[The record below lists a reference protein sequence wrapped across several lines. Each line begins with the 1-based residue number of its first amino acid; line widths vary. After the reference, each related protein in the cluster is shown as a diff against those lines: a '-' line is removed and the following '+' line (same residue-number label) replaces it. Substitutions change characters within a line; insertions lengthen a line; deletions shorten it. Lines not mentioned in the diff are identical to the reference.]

1 MNITSLPHNCYTRS
15 ISTLHYSNI
24 MSYCSGSTYLIPS
37 DIQLYTCRS
46 FSFHSLKGL
55 LHIPSP
61 ITYGTV
67 RNCCSYL
74 ATSNFIQDRD
84 QLTKTQ
90 CSVPSAPEKLTEG
103 HSRTWRLPAPTRIAV
118 HILIKPVMVYES
130 AKLVMQKIRV
140 VLSSGNVRNMALE
153 SPKLLYH
160 LLQFMNNQIDPLL
173 LENLA
178 PFA

>member
-1 MNITSLPHNCYTRS
+1 
-15 ISTLHYSNI
+15 

-46 FSFHSLKGL
+46 FSFHSLKDL

-84 QLTKTQ
+84 QLTKT
-90 CSVPSAPEKLTEG
+90 
-103 HSRTWRLPAPTRIAV
+103 RIAV
-118 HILIKPVMVYES
+118 HVLIKPVMVYES

-140 VLSSGNVRNMALE
+140 VLSSRNVRNMALE

-160 LLQFMNNQIDPLL
+160 LLQFMNNQTDPLL